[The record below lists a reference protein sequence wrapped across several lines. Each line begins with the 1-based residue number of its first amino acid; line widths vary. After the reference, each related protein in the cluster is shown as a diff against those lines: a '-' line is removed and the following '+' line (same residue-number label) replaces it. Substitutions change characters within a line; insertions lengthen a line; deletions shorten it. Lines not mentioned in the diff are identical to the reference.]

1 MRRTWIVVAA
11 VVAVVAVALG
21 AVLLVRANSSS
32 DAAPAASASA
42 SPSPTP
48 TPTPSGVIWAGQVCT
63 ERDNVTA
70 AVSALGRNLS
80 YDVTADRSAL
90 EQIQRQ
96 LTIQALAVGQAI
108 DGLLTSLTA
117 VPVDLASAN
126 DAVNTLTRSGQDAR
140 GAAQEV
146 SDRLAAAAS
155 AESIVDS
162 VREVGGALVAGR
174 AAYEAGS
181 VFVQTLGSTIS
192 GATGDL
198 RTAFD
203 SAPECQGS

>member
-1 MRRTWIVVAA
+1 MRRTWIVVVA
-11 VVAVVAVALG
+11 VVAVVAVVLG
-21 AVLLVRANSSS
+21 AVLLVRANSAS
-32 DAAPAASASA
+32 DSGSAASASA

-63 ERDNVTA
+63 DRDNISA

-108 DGLLTSLTA
+108 DGLLTTLTA

-146 SDRLAAAAS
+146 TDRLGAAAS
-155 AESIVDS
+155 AESILDS
-162 VREVGGALVAGR
+162 VREVGGALVAAK

-181 VFVQTLGSTIS
+181 VFVQTLGSTVS

-203 SAPECQGS
+203 SAPECQAS

>member
-1 MRRTWIVVAA
+1 MKRGVVAVIAVVVVAA
-11 VVAVVAVALG
+11 VALAVFLV
-21 AVLLVRANSSS
+21 VRATGSS
-32 DAAPAASASA
+32 DSSAAASASA
-42 SPSPTP
+42 SPTPTP
-48 TPTPSGVIWAGQVCT
+48 TPTPAGVIWAGQVCT
-63 ERDNVTA
+63 ERDNVSA
-70 AVSALGRNLS
+70 AVSAFGRNLS

-96 LTIQALAVGQAI
+96 LTIQVLAVGDAV
-108 DGLLTSLTA
+108 DGLLSVLTA

-140 GAAQEV
+140 GAAQAV
-146 SDRLAAAAS
+146 GDRLAAAA
-155 AESIVDS
+155 AADS
-162 VREVGGALVAGR
+162 VLSAAAEVAAALVAAK

-181 VFVQTLGSTIS
+181 VFVETLGTTIS

-203 SAPECQGS
+203 SAPECQAA